1 MAKRKKE
8 TFEEK
13 REAFYINNRAYVPA
27 ESLLLC
33 VHQNGTM
40 LADISGASEELYLT
54 KQGRTFFKV
63 SRGATMNAVEPRVEI
78 LSEEDARAFMDRHSG
93 GILTE
98 SYDAAFGIPETD

>member
-1 MAKRKKE
+1 MKKKKE
-8 TFEEK
+8 TGEE
-13 REAFYINNRAYVPA
+13 RFYIGGRAYVPA
-27 ESLLLC
+27 EAFLLC

-78 LSEEDARAFMDRHSG
+78 LSEEAARAFMDQHSG

-98 SYDAAFGIPETD
+98 SYDAAFGAPETD

>member
-1 MAKRKKE
+1 MRRKKE
-8 TFEEK
+8 DEKK
-13 REAFYINNRAYVPA
+13 REAFYIAGRAYVPA

-54 KQGRTFFKV
+54 MQGRTFFKV

-78 LSEEDARAFMDRHSG
+78 LSEKDARAFMDQHSG

-98 SYDAAFGIPETD
+98 NYDIAFGAPETD